1 MDISE
6 GSPKNRHEDHD
17 VSDAESSSGASV
29 KSGASSLLS
38 RRSQGRSG
46 LSITSKGAAEDLK
59 TYRDLLLSK
68 GYSITGI
75 IGRGQNSGFV
85 VHSAVK
91 NGEKFAV
98 KVSTENEEEGTNG
111 DALRR
116 EYAVLSRLSHEN
128 IVKAYNIW
136 RGHVDEGIKG
146 SAMVLEFCPGSTL
159 NRSLPYTSPSA
170 TVGNMAWRRSC
181 LKQIATAVAHLHS
194 LGLAHR
200 DLHSKNVVINFS
212 SADGGSEGYP
222 TDERTK
228 SEPSASSVV
237 TVKVVDF
244 GCAGPLSSERSV
256 EEDVNV
262 NILPVGSTQ
271 PCDVFALG
279 LLGVSLFAG
288 KEMSS
293 WSVVPADGGQS
304 TLRLPPCGLKGYR
317 LTKIFEEY
325 LLGLLNVEFANR
337 FKAQDAVDKIP
348 EETQWV
354 MTKKLSL

>member
-1 MDISE
+1 
-6 GSPKNRHEDHD
+6 
-17 VSDAESSSGASV
+17 
-29 KSGASSLLS
+29 
-38 RRSQGRSG
+38 
-46 LSITSKGAAEDLK
+46 
-59 TYRDLLLSK
+59 
-68 GYSITGI
+68 
-75 IGRGQNSGFV
+75 
-85 VHSAVK
+85 
-91 NGEKFAV
+91 
-98 KVSTENEEEGTNG
+98 
-111 DALRR
+111 
-116 EYAVLSRLSHEN
+116 
-128 IVKAYNIW
+128 
-136 RGHVDEGIKG
+136 
-146 SAMVLEFCPGSTL
+146 
-159 NRSLPYTSPSA
+159 
-170 TVGNMAWRRSC
+170 MAWRRSC

-244 GCAGPLSSERSV
+244 GCAGPLSSERGV

-293 WSVVPADGGQS
+293 WSVVPTDGGQS

-325 LLGLLNVEFANR
+325 LLGLLNVESASR